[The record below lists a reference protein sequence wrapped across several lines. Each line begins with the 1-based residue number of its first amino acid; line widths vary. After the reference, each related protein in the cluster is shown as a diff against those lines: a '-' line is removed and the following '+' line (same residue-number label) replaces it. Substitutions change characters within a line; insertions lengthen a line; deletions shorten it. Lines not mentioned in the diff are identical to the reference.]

1 MTAEPRHAASVI
13 LLRPAP
19 AQGPDVTAYETF
31 MVRRPAESAFAPN
44 VYVFPGGTLR
54 ADDRRPPDVA
64 APALAPAEAH
74 RRLGGEPGAGLT
86 TPTESL
92 ALWIAALRELF
103 EEAGVLLAL
112 GADGALVSFDGAA
125 TTARFAAYRNALQA
139 GALSL
144 WDLAAREGLVLAPE
158 RLAYWAHWI
167 TPLSRPRRFNTR
179 FFLAVLPAGQEAL
192 HCAVETTD
200 GLWLSPSTAL
210 ASHAAREFPL
220 VFVTLAHLR
229 RLAGFLTLEALWSFA
244 ETKPVMTV
252 LPREE
257 EGAQPP
263 RFVVPPEVDECW

>member
-1 MTAEPRHAASVI
+1 MTVEPRHAASVI

-19 AQGPDVTAYETF
+19 AEGPDATAYETF
-31 MVRRPAESAFAPN
+31 MVRRHAESAFAPD

-54 ADDRRPPDVA
+54 VDDRPPPGA
-64 APALAPAEAH
+64 RTTALTPGEAH
-74 RRLGGEPGAGLT
+74 RRLGGEPRAGLA

-92 ALWIAALRELF
+92 ALWIAALRELY

-112 GADGALVSFDGAA
+112 TADGGLVSFDDAVAA
-125 TTARFAAYRNALQA
+125 ARFVAYRDALQA

-144 WDLAAREGLVLAPE
+144 WDVAAREGLTLAPE

-200 GLWLSPSTAL
+200 GLWVSPSAAL
-210 ASHAAREFPL
+210 AGHAAREFPL
-220 VFVTLAHLR
+220 VFATLAHLR

-257 EGAQPP
+257 EGAHPP
-263 RFVVPPEVDECW
+263 RFIVPPEVDECW